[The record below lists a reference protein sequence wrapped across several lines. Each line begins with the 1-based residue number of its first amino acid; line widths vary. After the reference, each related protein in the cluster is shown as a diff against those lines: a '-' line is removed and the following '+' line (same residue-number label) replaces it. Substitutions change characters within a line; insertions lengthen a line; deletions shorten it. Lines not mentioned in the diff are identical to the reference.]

1 MKSQRLEKKTEGGGS
16 YFTAPTYDLE
26 FIPAGCKLLDL
37 VLGGGWAE
45 GRVINIVGDKS
56 SGKTL
61 MVIEASANF
70 AVKYPKGL
78 IFYRE
83 AEAAFLRSYAE
94 MLGMPLDRVDFG
106 KDKVFDTVEYVFEDM
121 ETCIER
127 CMKKKVPGLYILD
140 SLDALSDSAEL
151 KRDMDEPSYGTEK
164 ARKMSQFFRRL
175 VRKME
180 RAQITVI
187 IVSQVRSKIGS
198 SFGRTTTRSGGRA
211 LDFYASQ
218 VLYLAHLGTITRI
231 VKGIKRPVGV
241 HIKAKCDKNK
251 VALPYR
257 ECVFDILFA
266 YGVDDLSASV
276 EWLHEVKALGLV
288 GLKRKG
294 PKGIKSF
301 LKATNKLSDKD
312 YEKELVRINA
322 AVHKKWYAIEKTFLP
337 TRRKYRSSK
346 EGN

>member
-1 MKSQRLEKKTEGGGS
+1 MGRQRLEKKIKEGGS
-16 YFTAPTYDLE
+16 YFDIPSTDLE

-45 GRVINIVGDKS
+45 GRIINIVGDKS

-61 MVIEASANF
+61 MCIEASANF
-70 AVKYPKGL
+70 AVKYPRGL

-83 AEAAFLRSYAE
+83 AEAAFLKSYAE
-94 MLGMPLDRVDFG
+94 TLGMPLDRVDFG
-106 KDKVFDTVEYVFEDM
+106 EDKVFDTVEYVFEDM
-121 ETCIER
+121 ETCVAR

-140 SLDALSDSAEL
+140 SLDALSDVAEL
-151 KRDMDEPSYGTEK
+151 KRDMDEPSYGTDK

-180 RAQITVI
+180 QAQITVI
-187 IVSQVRSKIGS
+187 IVSQVRSKIGPT
-198 SFGRTTTRSGGRA
+198 FGRTTTRSGGRA

-218 VLYLAHLGTITRI
+218 VLYLAHLNTVTRI

-257 ECVFDILFA
+257 ECMFDILFA
-266 YGVDDLSASV
+266 YGIADLSASV
-276 EWLHEVKALGLV
+276 DWLREVKALGSV

-294 PKGIKSF
+294 IRSF
-301 LKATNKLSDKD
+301 LKACNKLSDAD
-312 YEKELVRINA
+312 YRKELIRINE
-322 AVHKKWYAIEKTFLP
+322 AVQKKWYSIEKTFLP
-337 TRRKYRSSK
+337 TRRKYRSSE